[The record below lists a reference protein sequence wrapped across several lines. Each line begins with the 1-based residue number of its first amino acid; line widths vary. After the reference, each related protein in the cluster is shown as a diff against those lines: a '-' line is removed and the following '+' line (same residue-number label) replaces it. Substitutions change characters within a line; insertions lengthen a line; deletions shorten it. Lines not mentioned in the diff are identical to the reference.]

1 MNLEV
6 ICVVNSEILAI
17 KDRLVDTMAPLQ
29 LYLFGSYAK
38 DTFCEDS
45 DYDFYLV
52 VPDDAGNRVDLSQ
65 KAYKSLRG
73 IRKRPV
79 DIVVGYESSFN
90 RRKVEA
96 TLERA
101 VATEGVR
108 LYG

>member
-1 MNLEV
+1 M
-6 ICVVNSEILAI
+6 INSEIIAI
-17 KDRLVDTMAPLQ
+17 RDRLVDTMAPLQ

-38 DTFCEDS
+38 DTYSEDS

-73 IRKRPV
+73 VRKRPV
-79 DIVVGYESSFN
+79 DIVVGYESAFT
-90 RRKVEA
+90 RRKEEA